1 MIGWLRKRSLPARV
15 LAYDA
20 VAIVVFENM
29 VTRRRCKLGQHFCA
43 FKVQFRAMHLTRVT
57 RFTYICE
64 ASSGTRFGIWHG
76 ASRHP
81 RGAGYEAEALMEGS
95 QGMTDE

>member
-20 VAIVVFENM
+20 VAIVVFDLM

-43 FKVQFRAMHLTRVT
+43 FKVQTRAMHLT
-57 RFTYICE
+57 
-64 ASSGTRFGIWHG
+64 
-76 ASRHP
+76 
-81 RGAGYEAEALMEGS
+81 
-95 QGMTDE
+95 